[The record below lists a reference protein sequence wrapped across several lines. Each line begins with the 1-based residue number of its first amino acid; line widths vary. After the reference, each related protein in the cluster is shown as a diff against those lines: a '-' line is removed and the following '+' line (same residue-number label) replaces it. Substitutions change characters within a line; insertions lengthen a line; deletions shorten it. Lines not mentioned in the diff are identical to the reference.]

1 MHRERPFDR
10 YIPLAQEEMELPL
23 FDVIQNLNWL
33 IAESLDQSH
42 IAIFMEKYETV
53 FSQLPGVYT
62 SSGACSDFLHNYFD
76 AMFDSMVEYP
86 MNICPLTMISVWQLP
101 PYIRETWS
109 IITACQV
116 LLPCIVNCKK
126 VMEHEL
132 GKRVPNSI
140 IICVV
145 EQYLKEKNKMG
156 YDFIWSV
163 IDAVFDDV
171 IKSRPGEIP
180 NDAREALKHDVY
192 ADVFLNGFTRVSLL
206 PTHHVNMLDVCK
218 LVSGIVR
225 AHPSLQSV
233 ATQTSTP

>member
-1 MHRERPFDR
+1 
-10 YIPLAQEEMELPL
+10 
-23 FDVIQNLNWL
+23 
-33 IAESLDQSH
+33 
-42 IAIFMEKYETV
+42 
-53 FSQLPGVYT
+53 
-62 SSGACSDFLHNYFD
+62 
-76 AMFDSMVEYP
+76 
-86 MNICPLTMISVWQLP
+86 
-101 PYIRETWS
+101 
-109 IITACQV
+109 
-116 LLPCIVNCKK
+116 
-126 VMEHEL
+126 MEHEL

-180 NDAREALKHDVY
+180 NDAREALKRDVY
-192 ADVFLNGFTRVSLL
+192 ADVVLNGFTRVSLL

-233 ATQTSTP
+233 ATQTNTP